1 MRSLFLGGSDG
12 RTDGLTAGRTYGRT
26 PTAGRTDGRT
36 GGRTAD
42 GRPFRQ
48 AYAIDGSSARRA
60 RHDQIKVKPIRRHIG
75 TLATPILTVGRR
87 WLLRGLFQHEM
98 EFS

>member
-26 PTAGRTDGRT
+26 DADGRTYGRTDVRT
-36 GGRTAD
+36 YGRTAD

-60 RHDQIKVKPIRRHIG
+60 RHDQIKVS
-75 TLATPILTVGRR
+75 LNLFDR
-87 WLLRGLFQHEM
+87 WQHGSANGERALLQ
-98 EFS
+98 